1 MSTIWLSSRSTV
13 FLRIGLPLF
22 LLAVCAYAGVDPD
35 IEIGIKECAFML
47 AGAGGMFFINRPLRR
62 VRVADGA
69 LWVSRWRAETRVP
82 LRLIDSVTQE
92 HANARRTVTVTLR
105 EIVDGEGQSIVFL
118 PRHNRAW
125 GFWRDDP
132 IVEDLRRWAGL
143 GAPGA

>member
-1 MSTIWLSSRSTV
+1 M
-13 FLRIGLPLF
+13 
-22 LLAVCAYAGVDPD
+22 DPD
-35 IEIGIKECAFML
+35 IELGIKEISLML

-62 VRVADGA
+62 VRVAEGA
-69 LWVSRWRAETRVP
+69 LWVSRWRAETLVP

-92 HANARRTVTVTLR
+92 HGDARRTVTVTLR
-105 EIVDGEGQSIVFL
+105 EVVVGEGQSIVFL

-125 GFWRDDP
+125 GFRRDDQ